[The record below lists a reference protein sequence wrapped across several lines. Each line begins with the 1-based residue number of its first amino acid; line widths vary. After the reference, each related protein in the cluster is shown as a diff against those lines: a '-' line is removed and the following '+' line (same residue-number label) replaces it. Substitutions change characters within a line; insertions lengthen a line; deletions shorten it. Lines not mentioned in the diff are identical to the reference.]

1 MLTAKYKMQACFCGV
16 DRMRCWPQ
24 SKKIKLASAVSTACG
39 VDRKL
44 TMLVSM
50 RFWPH
55 AVSTASIYIYIY
67 TYICTY
73 MYICRC
79 GVDRMRFWPQSMYI
93 YIYIYIY
100 IHMYICIYSRCG
112 VTACGFD
119 RRVYTYIADAV
130 WPHAVLTAENV
141 LVFKCSLSLFVFAM
155 LRIFVNSFVTCYNFL

>member
-1 MLTAKYKMQACFCGV
+1 MLTTKYKMQACFCGV

-24 SKKIKLASAVSTACG
+24 SRKIKLASAVSTACG

-67 TYICTY
+67 IY
-73 MYICRC
+73 MYIYVYMSVRCRPHAVLTAEYVYIYIYIYIWC
-79 GVDRMRFWPQSMYI
+79 DRMRFWPQSI
-93 YIYIYIY
+93 Y
-100 IHMYICIYSRCG
+100 IYSRCG

-119 RRVYTYIADAV
+119 RRKRTCVQMQF
-130 WPHAVLTAENV
+130 
-141 LVFKCSLSLFVFAM
+141 VFVFFCFAM
-155 LRIFVNSFVTCYNFL
+155 LLVLFNSFVTCYNVL